1 MFGTLT
7 PVVRALL
14 YANVI
19 VFGLQWLTGP
29 TLLPVLFA
37 LWPLNSAQLG
47 GAPFEPWQLV
57 TYAFLH
63 EGFWHIA
70 FNMFALYIFGPD
82 LELLV
87 GARRFSVFYFVCVIG
102 AGVTQLLVVKYL
114 YPTPYPTVGASGG
127 IFGLLLF
134 FGMAFPHRRMLVYF
148 AIPMPAWLFVAL
160 YGAAEL
166 IQGVVGTNQGIA
178 HFAHLGGMATGFLMI
193 MYWRWQQRRRY
204 RDWSHGSD
212 GR

>member
-19 VFGLQWLTGP
+19 VFGLQWLTGQTP
-29 TLLPVLFA
+29 LFVPFA
-37 LWPLNSAQLG
+37 LWPFNSARLTG
-47 GAPFEPWQLV
+47 VPFEPWQLV

-70 FNMFALYIFGPD
+70 FNMFALYVLGPD
-82 LELLV
+82 VELLL
-87 GARRFSVFYFVCVIG
+87 GARRFTLYYFVCVIG
-102 AGVTQLLVVKYL
+102 AALTQLWVVQYL
-114 YPTPYPTVGASGG
+114 YPTPYPTVGASGA

-134 FGMAFPHRRMLVYF
+134 FGLAFPRRRLLVF
-148 AIPMPAWLFVAL
+148 FVIPMPAWLFVVL

-166 IQGVVGTNQGIA
+166 VQGVFGTSQGVA

-193 MYWRWQQRRRY
+193 LYWRWQQHRR
-204 RDWSHGSD
+204 S
-212 GR
+212 GRWQG